1 MEGVFYS
8 SWNNFRWKHSPYCSS
23 RRFWRALHDSIGG
36 SVKFAHIA
44 DTHIKNL
51 KYHYEYRIIF
61 DQLYEKLAEEKVDCI
76 VHCGDI
82 AHTKTQISPEFV
94 EMCSEF
100 FRNLAAIAPTYIILG
115 NHDGNLKNSS
125 RQDALTPIVEA
136 LDLPDLHLLKE
147 SGEMH
152 IDEKFSLNVL
162 SVFDRENWIKPTKPD
177 KINIALYHGSISNCK
192 TDINWTMTHGE
203 DELNIFDDHDFS
215 MLGDIHR
222 RQFLDHDGRVWYA
235 GSTVQQNHGET
246 NDKGILIWD
255 IKSKDDWEIEP
266 VVFINPKPFV
276 TIELTTKGRMPRGT
290 DIPEGARLRLVSN
303 NNLPLNVM
311 KRAMDIAKHRFKPET
326 VTFLNRA
333 AGDRGDVSEITDS
346 IKTENLRDIN
356 LQEELID
363 EYLKG
368 YQVDAATLERIYELN
383 RKYKKMVEDENDI
396 SRNVNWKLTNFEF
409 DNLFNYGEGN
419 RVGFDEL
426 NGITGIFGK
435 NFSGKSSII
444 DAVLWTLF
452 NTTSKNERKNLNV
465 INQNRDFCRGKITIS
480 VGHQNYI
487 IERTAEK
494 YVKRLKGE
502 ETLEAK
508 TDLNFEVYDEVSG
521 DTTSLNG
528 LSRIH
533 TDANIRKHFGECEDF
548 LISSMASQHGA
559 LSFIDEGSTRR
570 KEIIAKFLDLE
581 IFEKKFK
588 LVKDDS
594 TDLKGAL
601 RRLGERK
608 YDEEIGEATDS
619 LQEKRLELESH
630 QNECGQLKQQIT
642 TATAA
647 CKDLQQSIDAIP
659 KEVIN
664 VIDTKREI
672 KKRQIQTA
680 SLQMENKQNI
690 IDLDT
695 KKQVSEKIE
704 EYLAKI
710 DIDKLKEQSTTISCM
725 QEQAAAEENR
735 LNEVVSTIESIETKS
750 KLLDGIPCGTDFP
763 QCKFIRDANVAVA
776 NLPHVNTEQKNVEI
790 KFNTLTKKIDS
801 MRPELVQEQLTK
813 YNLILE
819 KRTTVTREI
828 ADINLSIEKNQTSIE
843 RIGYELRDLEEK
855 REKYEENK
863 DVIENFEEFSAELN
877 QCRNKLEK
885 TQQKHEVCQTETLEI
900 YKEIGSLEERV
911 ESIKNQKQEYID
923 LQEEF
928 SAYDLYMRCM
938 HTSGIAYDIIKRK
951 LPVINQEIAK
961 VLANIVDFEI
971 FFEDSGK
978 KFDIFIKHPRHDPRP
993 IEMASGAEK
1002 TMAAMSLRLALLSV
1016 SSLPKSD
1023 LFILDE
1029 PGTAL
1034 DEENMEGFIRILELI
1049 KVYFKNVLLISHL
1062 DSLKDC
1068 VDMQVVIEKKD
1079 GYAKVNQ

>member
-1 MEGVFYS
+1 M
-8 SWNNFRWKHSPYCSS
+8 
-23 RRFWRALHDSIGG
+23 
-36 SVKFAHIA
+36 KFAHIS

-51 KYHYEYRIIF
+51 KYHYEYRVIF
-61 DQLYEKLAEEKVDCI
+61 EQLYEKLREEKVDYI
-76 VHCGDI
+76 VHTGDV
-82 AHTKTQISPEFV
+82 AHTKTQISPEYV
-94 EMCSEF
+94 GLCAQF
-100 FRNLAAIAPTYIILG
+100 FENLANIAPTYAILG

-125 RQDALTPIVEA
+125 RQDALTPIFNA
-136 LDLPDLHLLKE
+136 LNHPNLHLLKD
-147 SGEMH
+147 SGET
-152 IDEKFSLNVL
+152 ILGDDFCLNVL
-162 SVFDRENWIKPTKPD
+162 SVFDRERWIKPTDPD

-192 TDINWTMTHGE
+192 TDINWTMTFGE
-203 DELNIFDDHDFS
+203 DELDIFDDFDFA

-222 RQFLDHDGRVWYA
+222 RQFLDEHGRVWYA

-255 IKSKDDWEIEP
+255 IKSKNDWDIEP
-266 VVFINPKPFV
+266 IVFVNPKPFV
-276 TIELTTKGRMPRGT
+276 TLELTAKGRMPRNASV
-290 DIPEGARLRLVSN
+290 PEGARLRIVSN

-311 KRAMDIAKHRFKPET
+311 KRAMDIAKHRFKPEV

-333 AGDRGDVSEITDS
+333 AGNRGDVTEITDTL
-346 IKTENLRDIN
+346 KAENLRDIN
-356 LQEELID
+356 IQEELMD
-363 EYLKG
+363 EFLKD
-368 YQVDAATLERIYELN
+368 YQVDAPALEKVYELN
-383 RKYKKMVEDENDI
+383 RKYKKMVEDESDI
-396 SRNVNWKLTNFEF
+396 SRNVNWKLANFEF
-409 DNLFNYGEGN
+409 DNLFNYGEEN
-419 RVGFDEL
+419 NVSFDEL

-435 NFSGKSSII
+435 NYSGKSSII

-465 INQNRDFCRGKITIS
+465 INQNKEFCRGKLTIV
-480 VGHQNYI
+480 VGHKTYTV
-487 IERTAEK
+487 ERTAEK
-494 YVKRLKGE
+494 YIKRLKGE

-508 TDLNFEVYDEVSG
+508 TDLNFEVYDEVCG

-533 TDANIRKHFGECEDF
+533 TDAIIRKHFGECDDF

-588 LVKDDS
+588 LAKEDS

-601 RRLGERK
+601 RRLEVRN
-608 YDEEIGEATDS
+608 YDEEIAEAKEELTS
-619 LQEKRLELESH
+619 KREVLVSHEEECTNLKTRIAAITESCE
-630 QNECGQLKQQIT
+630 NLKN
-642 TATAA
+642 
-647 CKDLQQSIDAIP
+647 SIEAIP
-659 KEVIN
+659 EEVIN
-664 VIDTKREI
+664 VVDTKRQI
-672 KKRQIQTA
+672 RMRQIQAA
-680 SLQMENKQNI
+680 SLMAENDQYNLELAQKQE
-690 IDLDT
+690 T
-695 KKQVSEKIE
+695 SEKIE
-704 EYLAKI
+704 EYLSNI
-710 DIDKLKEQSTTISCM
+710 DVKALTQQAETISCLKEQAIAHKNIVEDYTHQI
-725 QEQAAAEENR
+725 A
-735 LNEVVSTIESIETKS
+735 LIEKKS
-750 KLLDGIPCGTDFP
+750 KLLEGIPCGTDYP

-776 NLPHVNTEQKNVEI
+776 NLPHTEKDKKTATIQ
-790 KFNTLTKKIDS
+790 LQMAAKKIES
-801 MRPELVQEQLTK
+801 LRPEFVEEQIQKHDAIVQ
-813 YNLILE
+813 
-819 KRTTVTREI
+819 KRGAI
-828 ADINLSIEKNQTSIE
+828 AHETADLSLSIERNQSSIE
-843 RIGYELRDLEEK
+843 RLNYELKDLEIK
-855 REKYEENK
+855 KQKYEENRE
-863 DVIENFEEFSAELN
+863 VIENFEEFSTELAECQNNLAAAVT
-877 QCRNKLEK
+877 KLE
-885 TQQKHEVCQTETLEI
+885 TCQGQTLEL
-900 YKEIGSLEERV
+900 YKDVGSLEQKV
-911 ESIKNQKQEYID
+911 ESIQEQKQEYLN

-978 KFDIFIKHPRHDPRP
+978 KFDIFIKHPRHEPRP

-1002 TMAAMSLRLALLSV
+1002 TLCAMAIRLALLSV

-1068 VDMQVVIEKKD
+1068 VDMQIMIEKKS
-1079 GYAKVNQ
+1079 GYARVNQ